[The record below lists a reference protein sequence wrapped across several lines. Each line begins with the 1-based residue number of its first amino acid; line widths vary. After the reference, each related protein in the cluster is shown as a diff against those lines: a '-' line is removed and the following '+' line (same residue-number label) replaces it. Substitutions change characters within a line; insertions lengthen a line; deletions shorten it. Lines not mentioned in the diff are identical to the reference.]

1 MIAINKLREAAA
13 ESPASASRI
22 SFLHIGRPSVGGFF
36 VAVISGKSYEWWREY
51 LITAL
56 EFLDNIKD
64 KVSDNVG

>member
-1 MIAINKLREAAA
+1 MK
-13 ESPASASRI
+13 
-22 SFLHIGRPSVGGFF
+22 
-36 VAVISGKSYEWWREY
+36 AVISGKSYEWWREY